1 MLLRGD
7 YRSSSRQKRARTAGT
22 RCVSLLASLRVQC
35 VRVLR
40 AEPSRAEPSRT
51 EPSRSIGENVART
64 LARSHARFVSW
75 PSRAPGTWH
84 ASRDQR
90 ASPYCCSRSAGSR
103 STESSGA
110 FDSRRTEDEQSLR
123 PPLDSLLFSSL
134 LLFPSNSSG
143 RAFSPSPPL
152 ASFVEL
158 VILVSSAA
166 ELNPN

>member
-1 MLLRGD
+1 MLRGD

-64 LARSHARFVSW
+64 LARSLRQLAVSCTRHVARV
-75 PSRAPGTWH
+75 T
-84 ASRDQR
+84 
-90 ASPYCCSRSAGSR
+90 R
-103 STESSGA
+103 STCVPVLLLAVCWFAIHREQRCFRFPTNGGRTIAASSTR
-110 FDSRRTEDEQSLR
+110 FS
-123 PPLDSLLFSSL
+123 SLLFSSL